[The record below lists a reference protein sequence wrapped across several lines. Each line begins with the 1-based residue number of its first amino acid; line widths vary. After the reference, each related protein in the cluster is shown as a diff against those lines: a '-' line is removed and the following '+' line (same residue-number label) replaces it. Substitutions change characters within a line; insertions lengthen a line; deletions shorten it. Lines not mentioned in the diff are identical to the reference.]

1 MHTLGDVLKVW
12 MKKLV
17 DQFTLEWDDKHDSPN
32 QNHTEMT
39 EERASLLYILDI
51 FNKHLFEIEGHPV
64 RKIRAKLDE
73 FSKALVKGDSNTEK
87 VLFELRQFFS
97 SYRIDETTYIQN
109 TFDDFKKII
118 WEFADHLSE
127 DIKFEKMKDNEISKC
142 LDELREAVESDS
154 IQVLK
159 KQSREFINSYVRAQ
173 GAKDQH
179 REKRL
184 VTVRKSLNSVKK
196 KLVEANHT
204 MRTDHLTQVFNRRSF
219 DESMANYHRLCQ
231 VSGGNLSLLL
241 IDIDYFKRIND
252 TFGHDVGDFVLKE
265 CASMIKKT
273 FARENDIVARIGG
286 EEFAVILPDYD
297 LLASEKKAEELMAK
311 VRREA
316 VISGQHEIRFTVSLG
331 VAQLK
336 ENETSE
342 ELMKRADQA
351 LYEAKHG
358 GRDRAVL
365 SEGPK
370 KSKKSAS

>member
-1 MHTLGDVLKVW
+1 

-17 DQFTLEWDDKHDSPN
+17 DQFTLDWEDKHSDQSPLV
-32 QNHTEMT
+32 EIS
-39 EERASLLYILDI
+39 EDRATLLYILDV

-73 FSKALVKGDSNTEK
+73 FSKALVKSDSETEK
-87 VLFELRQFFS
+87 TLFELRQFFS
-97 SYRIDETTYIQN
+97 SYRIDENTYIQN

-127 DIKFEKMKDNEISKC
+127 DTKFEKMKDNEIVKS
-142 LDELREAVESDS
+142 LDDLREAVESDS

-159 KQSREFINSYVRAQ
+159 RQSREFINAYVRTQ
-173 GAKDQH
+173 GAKDEH
-179 REKRL
+179 RSKRL
-184 VTVRKSLNSVKK
+184 ASVRKSLNSVKK

-204 MRTDHLTQVFNRRSF
+204 MRIDHLTQVYNRRSF
-219 DESMANYHRLCQ
+219 DESFANYHRLCQ

-265 CASMIKKT
+265 CAAMIKKT
-273 FARENDIVARIGG
+273 FGRENDIVARVGG
-286 EEFAVILPDYD
+286 EEFAVILPDFD
-297 LLASEKKAEELMAK
+297 LVAAGKKSEDMMSM
-311 VRREA
+311 VRKEA
-316 VISGQHEIRFTVSLG
+316 VISGQNEIRFTVSIG

-336 ENETSE
+336 ENESTD

-365 SEGPK
+365 SEAIK